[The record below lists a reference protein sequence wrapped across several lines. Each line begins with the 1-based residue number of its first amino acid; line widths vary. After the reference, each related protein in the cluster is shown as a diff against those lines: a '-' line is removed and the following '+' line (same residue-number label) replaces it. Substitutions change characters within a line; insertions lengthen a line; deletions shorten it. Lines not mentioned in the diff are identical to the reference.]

1 MDWFLCHERDKTSYT
16 GSLQD
21 TIVKEDLNA
30 LIFYDD
36 QKPKNKT
43 RYFNLPY
50 LMGKQP
56 NNLNQELGILTK
68 IL

>member
-1 MDWFLCHERDKTSYT
+1 MDWFLRHERDKTSYT

-21 TIVKEDLNA
+21 TVVKEDLNA

-43 RYFNLPY
+43 R
-50 LMGKQP
+50 
-56 NNLNQELGILTK
+56 
-68 IL
+68 